1 MKYFIIILIIA
12 LNLNLSAQVVEIPW
26 QNCLGGSDNDDA
38 GWFDDAIVKLS
49 DGYLI
54 LSETES
60 IDGDVNSNTFERHNI
75 WILKTDFYGNLIWE
89 KVIGGSDGSSA
100 YTLTKY
106 NDSTFYIFGVTAST
120 DGDVQS
126 GNQGLGDNW
135 IVKINDKGDILWEKT
150 FGGDKNDKRG
160 SLQLTEEGDILVFT
174 ETWSTIGDFGIND
187 LPGYDHLWFYKIDQ
201 TGKILWSELYGGDDL
216 NRTGD
221 FLQTSD
227 GGYLL
232 VATCRGNEDAGCI
245 CEHNNPGLSIHDI
258 WVMKLDKDRNIE
270 WQDCYGGSDSEQCFN
285 VIEED
290 FGYTLAG
297 FSYSSDGDVGFNFY
311 ETDIWLLQIDQSG
324 NILKSLTY
332 GGGDDDYPD
341 AIFKNEETGGY
352 TIIGTTKSN
361 NGDVSGNY
369 CTQWDCRPSIWY
381 VVLDSLGNI
390 DYQKCIGNTGDQ
402 IPGGVLKLDEGRFIV
417 SASATR
423 GEGGEDLQCDFHFPY
438 SNDDI
443 WFFDLLDCNQNPP
456 IVPSQPI
463 GQDTICT
470 ISTTETIY
478 TTKIGNHQLEEVE
491 WQMQPSEAGELTNL
505 QDSVIIQWNSDFEG
519 QVELSVRSSNSCGE
533 SNYSEPKIIT
543 VRSCVGVGEI
553 HQKQLKV
560 YPNPANN
567 QITFELPQVT
577 KESLLQI
584 KDVFGKTVNEVSLLR
599 EQAQFVWDCSQIP
612 RGVFFYQTEING
624 EVYRGK
630 ILIQK

>member
-1 MKYFIIILIIA
+1 MKYFIIILLIA

-38 GWFDDAIVKLS
+38 GWFDDAIVELA

-54 LSETES
+54 VSETRS
-60 IDGDVNSNTFERHNI
+60 NDGDVQSGLHGPRDI
-75 WILKTDFYGNLIWE
+75 WLVKTDFYGNLVWE
-89 KVIGGSDGSSA
+89 KTLGGSNGAGA
-100 YTLTKY
+100 YTLTKQ
-106 NDSTFYIFGVTAST
+106 NDTTFFIFGVTSSD
-120 DGDVQS
+120 DGDIQS

-174 ETWSTIGDFGIND
+174 ETWSTIGDFGINN

-201 TGKILWSELYGGDDL
+201 TGKILWSELYGGDNL

-232 VATCRGNEDAGCI
+232 VATCRGNEDAGCL

-285 VIEED
+285 VIEEN

-311 ETDIWLLQIDQSG
+311 EADIWLLQIDKTG

-352 TIIGTTKSN
+352 TIIGHTSSN
-361 NGDVSGNY
+361 NGDISGNHCY
-369 CTQWDCRPSIWY
+369 PNGECYSDIWY
-381 VVLDSLGNI
+381 VALDSLGI
-390 DYQKCIGNTGDQ
+390 IQYQRCIGNWGDQ
-402 IPGGVLKLDEGRFIV
+402 FPGGVLKLNDGRFIISSTSNV
-417 SASATR
+417 LELDDVECPR
-423 GEGGEDLQCDFHFPY
+423 PDPY
-438 SNDDI
+438 SKDDI
-443 WFFDLLDCNQNPP
+443 WLFELLDCNQNPP
-456 IVPSQPI
+456 IIPSQPI

-470 ISTTETIY
+470 INTTKTIY
-478 TTKIGNHQLEEVE
+478 TTQIANPQIEDAE
-491 WQMQPSEAGELTNL
+491 WQIYPTDAGELTNL
-505 QDSVIIQWNSDFEG
+505 QDTAIVQWNTSFEG
-519 QVELSVRSSNSCGE
+519 QVELSVRSTNSCGE
-533 SNYSEPKIIT
+533 SDYSEPKIIE
-543 VRSCVGVGEI
+543 VRSCVGIKEI

-560 YPNPANN
+560 YPNPAND
-567 QITFELPQVT
+567 QITIELPIIT
-577 KESLLQI
+577 RESKLQI
-584 KDVFGKTVNEVSLLR
+584 KDIFGITVAMLPLIKG
-599 EQAQFVWDCSQIP
+599 QTKLIWDCSQILN
-612 RGVFFYQTEING
+612 GVYFYQSEIEGIN
-624 EVYRGK
+624 YSGK
-630 ILIQK
+630 ILIQ